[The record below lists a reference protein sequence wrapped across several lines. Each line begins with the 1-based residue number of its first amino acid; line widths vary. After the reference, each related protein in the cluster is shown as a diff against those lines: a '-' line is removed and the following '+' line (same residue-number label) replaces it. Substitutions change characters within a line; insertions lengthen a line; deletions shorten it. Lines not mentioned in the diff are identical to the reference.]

1 MQGRLRASKTLGFPV
16 VRIDSSQGL
25 IFQGDR
31 NSAVT
36 QIAVELNQ
44 DLELHLVKGK
54 RLPPHA
60 FSGFQGSSSEIFF
73 SITPGASMCVGSMPK
88 NHVLSLAGEIYGEPL
103 LERLHHQNIC
113 QVQPAAYARMAQTL
127 VRGASNDVQSQSCAA
142 EADDAVLSFLE
153 GMDQPDQQN
162 IPSRAY
168 KNVDLVRD
176 FVALTH
182 ESDCDKPPTITDLT
196 QQLFTSKTVLSV
208 AIRQATGLS
217 PLTFIRN
224 VRLEQVRKALLSGV
238 EPSGVGDVALRYG
251 FPSRGHFSRYY
262 RNFFG
267 ELPRDTLMNR

>member
-1 MQGRLRASKTLGFPV
+1 M
-16 VRIDSSQGL
+16 
-25 IFQGDR
+25 
-31 NSAVT
+31 

-44 DLELHLVKGK
+44 DLELHLVKGE

-88 NHVLSLAGEIYGEPL
+88 DHVRSLAGEIYGDPV

-113 QVQPAAYARMAQTL
+113 QVKPAHFARMAQTL
-127 VRGASNDVQSQSCAA
+127 VRGASNNVPSQTCAA
-142 EADDAVLSFLE
+142 DADDAVLSFLE
-153 GMDQPDQQN
+153 GIDQSDQQN
-162 IPSRAY
+162 APSRAY
-168 KNVDLVRD
+168 RNVDLVRD

-182 ESDCDKPPTITDLT
+182 ERCSDTALTMSDLT
-196 QQLFTSKTVLSV
+196 QRLFTSKTVLSV

-217 PLTFIRN
+217 PLTFMRN

-238 EPSGVGDVALRYG
+238 HSGSVGDVALRYG

-262 RNFFG
+262 SDLFG
-267 ELPRDTLMNR
+267 ELPRETLMKR